1 MTKIELKLTADQ
13 VDSILGALGDQP
25 YVKVSDLINV
35 IREQAIP
42 QWQAQNGVAVSRT
55 EEPTE

>member
-1 MTKIELKLTADQ
+1 MNQIQLNLTADQ
-13 VDSILGALGDQP
+13 IDTILGALGDQP
-25 YVKVSDLINV
+25 YVKVSELINA

-42 QWQAQNGVAVSRT
+42 QWQAMNGKTSPT